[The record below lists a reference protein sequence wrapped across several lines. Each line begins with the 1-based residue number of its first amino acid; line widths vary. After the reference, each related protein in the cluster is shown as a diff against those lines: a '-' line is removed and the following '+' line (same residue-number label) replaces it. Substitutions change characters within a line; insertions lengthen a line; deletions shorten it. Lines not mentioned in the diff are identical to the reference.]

1 MIERS
6 NSLIHIQMLEGA
18 AMENVAQGSIRDTQV
33 EEILKRSA
41 SKMKQWG
48 ITVTYLSSQLGV
60 SRQYAWQVMYHRTMV
75 SHSKALQVESTIDA
89 IITHQSH
96 VRSFGDRLRAARI
109 SKGLTLREV
118 ADIIGYSWVGV
129 ERWEKNVCLPKPGV
143 LWHLQTLYGVDK
155 NWMPP
160 GMPQDMP
167 NPPLITHWETQR
179 DQRRVA

>member
-1 MIERS
+1 
-6 NSLIHIQMLEGA
+6 
-18 AMENVAQGSIRDTQV
+18 MENITQGSAKDAQV

-48 ITVTYLSSQLGV
+48 ITVTYLSAQLGV

-75 SHSKALQVESTIDA
+75 SRSKALQVEAAIDA
-89 IITHQSH
+89 IVAHQSH
-96 VRSFGDRLRAARI
+96 IQSFGDRLRAARI

-118 ADIIGYSWVGV
+118 AERIGYSWVGV

-143 LWHLQTLYGVDK
+143 LWHLQNLYGVNKD
-155 NWMPP
+155 WMPEGITQSVP
-160 GMPQDMP
+160 TV
-167 NPPLITHWETQR
+167 PPATEWERHR

>member
-1 MIERS
+1 MS
-6 NSLIHIQMLEGA
+6 NIDR
-18 AMENVAQGSIRDTQV
+18 GSTKDTQV
-33 EEILKRSA
+33 EEILDRSA

-75 SHSKALQVESTIDA
+75 SRSKALQVEAMIDA
-89 IITHQSH
+89 IIAHQSH

-143 LWHLQTLYGVDK
+143 LWHLQNLYGVDK
-155 NWMPP
+155 DW
-160 GMPQDMP
+160 MPQDIPQTML